1 MPPPVDEDFRT
12 KERSALK
19 TALFVA
25 AALVAILIYAYT
37 EGEKQTA
44 ATTMAP
50 TQTTTTVEET
60 TTTQATTTTEAPTT
74 TTTAGAPGT
83 LSWGQTTTYLDSGAP
98 ELEITV
104 DAPQVDTTAK
114 AKYIDPGRQVCVVMV
129 SIRNLTA
136 TPQDYNKFDFTA
148 YEGRDFEAPHPS
160 WYMTKLPELEQGT
173 LPPGGV
179 VKGYVPFDLPDDQR
193 IVRVQYDRESD
204 GVLLWW
210 SDQGGEK

>member
-1 MPPPVDEDFRT
+1 MRRWAAVFAAGVLLMTGCGAESVT
-12 KERSALK
+12 T
-19 TALFVA
+19 TAAKVA
-25 AALVAILIYAYT
+25 AT
-37 EGEKQTA
+37 
-44 ATTMAP
+44 ATTAKA
-50 TQTTTTVEET
+50 T

-74 TTTAGAPGT
+74 TTTAVAPGA
-83 LSWGQTTTYLDSGAP
+83 LSWGQTTTYLNSGLP
-98 ELEITV
+98 ELEITI
-104 DAPQVDTTAK
+104 DAPQADTTAK
-114 AKYIDPGRQVCVVMV
+114 AKYIDPGRQVCVVLV
-129 SIRNLTA
+129 SIKNVTA
-136 TPQDYNKFDFTA
+136 VPQDYNKFDFTA

-210 SDQGGEK
+210 SDQGGKG